1 MFVAAIQKAGHLP
14 TILFTPRDFAYTSG
28 PQWSYNYQVQPGDS
42 LYRIARRFNVS
53 LTNSPE

>member
-1 MFVAAIQKAGHLP
+1 MAAIQKAGHLP